1 MEQAIFTTLCMVCDR
16 EGRVLMQRRTGTNW
30 AGVAFPG
37 GHVEPGESFV
47 ESVIREVREET
58 GYTIHAPT
66 LCGVKQFCPRGG
78 EGLSVGICEAEI
90 FQPSGGDPRQAVEQ
104 RPCERLSG
112 DCAERRHAQRADS
125 RAEEPLPGGQ
135 LSGRSA
141 QCAAGAE

>member
-1 MEQAIFTTLCMVCDR
+1 MVCDR

-66 LCGVKQFCPRGG
+66 LCGVKQFPTDDGARY
-78 EGLSVGICEAEI
+78 VI
-90 FQPSGGDPRQAVEQ
+90 F
-104 RPCERLSG
+104 LY
-112 DCAERRHAQRADS
+112 RADRFS
-125 RAEEPLPGGQ
+125 GSLCSSAEGEVFWVKRDEMGRYPLAADMLEILPVFDDCSKSEFYYYQDRGQ
-135 LSGRSA
+135 WKYKVL
-141 QCAAGAE
+141 